1 MQERI
6 NLQLFLL
13 EKIMAAIADVKAFDV
28 EFNNAVEQ
36 IGASEKITK
45 SLLKVYASLAVQ
57 AVHQFQNPAYLNKLR
72 AALTPVNKK
81 VFTEFALYFAG
92 YSFDKDAQAFTT
104 KSKKRYIEAKA
115 RWDAFCEDPLN
126 NIWVWADRHIQVER
140 KPLSVQALNDSFQ
153 RTWRAAHKANISNVD
168 VLKAMLSVKDGDKGI
183 VFSAQD
189 IAEALQ
195 AMNDQ
200 APVAGEKV
208 EVPAA

>member
-1 MQERI
+1 
-6 NLQLFLL
+6 
-13 EKIMAAIADVKAFDV
+13 MAAIVNVKAFDV

-36 IGASEKITK
+36 LGASEKITK

-72 AALTPVNKK
+72 GALTPVNKK

-140 KPLSVQALNDSFQ
+140 KPFNVQALNDSFK
-153 RTWRAAHKANISNVD
+153 RTWRAAHAANISNVD
-168 VLKAMLSVKDGDKGI
+168 VLKAMLSVKDGDKGV

-208 EVPAA
+208 EIPAA

>member
-1 MQERI
+1 
-6 NLQLFLL
+6 
-13 EKIMAAIADVKAFDV
+13 MAAIADVKAFDA

-36 IGASEKITK
+36 LGASEKITK

-72 AALTPVNKK
+72 GALTPVNKK
-81 VFTEFALYFAG
+81 VFTEFALYYAG

-115 RWDAFCEDPLN
+115 RWNAFCEDPLN
-126 NIWVWADRHIQVER
+126 NIWVFADRHIQVER
-140 KPLSVQALNDSFQ
+140 KPFNVQALNDSFK
-153 RTWRAAHKANISNVD
+153 RVWRAAHEANISNVD
-168 VLKAMLSVKDGDKGI
+168 VIKAMLSVKDGDKGV

-208 EVPAA
+208 KIPAV

>member
-1 MQERI
+1 
-6 NLQLFLL
+6 
-13 EKIMAAIADVKAFDV
+13 MAVIADVKAFDA

-45 SLLKVYASLAVQ
+45 NLLKVYASLAVQ

-81 VFTEFALYFAG
+81 TFTEFALYFAG
-92 YSFDKDAQAFTT
+92 YSFDEDVQAFTT
-104 KSKKRYIEAKA
+104 KSKRRYIESKA
-115 RWDAFCEDPLN
+115 RWDAFCEDPLK
-126 NIWVWADRHIQVER
+126 NIWSWAER
-140 KPLSVQALNDSFQ
+140 EIVPNIKPFDSARMGKTFAN
-153 RTWRAAHKANISNVD
+153 TWKKAHEANISNVD
-168 VLKAMLSVKDGDKGI
+168 ILKAMLSVKDGDDGV

-200 APVAGEKV
+200 APVAGEKHN
-208 EVPAA
+208 VPAPAEA

>member
-1 MQERI
+1 
-6 NLQLFLL
+6 
-13 EKIMAAIADVKAFDV
+13 MAAIADVKAFDV

-126 NIWVWADRHIQVER
+126 NIWVWAER
-140 KPLSVQALNDSFQ
+140 EILPNIKPFDSTRMSKSFAH
-153 RTWRAAHKANISNVD
+153 TWKKAHEANISNVD
-168 VLKAMLSVKDGDKGI
+168 VLKAMLSVKDGDNGI

-189 IAEALQ
+189 VAEALQ

-208 EVPAA
+208 EIPAA

>member
-1 MQERI
+1 
-6 NLQLFLL
+6 
-13 EKIMAAIADVKAFDV
+13 MAAIADVKAFDV

-115 RWDAFCEDPLN
+115 RWDAFCEDPLK
-126 NIWVWADRHIQVER
+126 NIWSWAETSIQVER
-140 KPLSVQALNDSFQ
+140 KPLNVQALNDSFQ

-208 EVPAA
+208 ALPENQWPVKEAPAA

>member
-1 MQERI
+1 
-6 NLQLFLL
+6 
-13 EKIMAAIADVKAFDV
+13 MAAIADVKAFDA

-36 IGASEKITK
+36 LGASEKITK

-72 AALTPVNKK
+72 GALTPVNKK
-81 VFTEFALYFAG
+81 VFTEFALYYAG

-126 NIWVWADRHIQVER
+126 NIWVFADRHIQVER
-140 KPLSVQALNDSFQ
+140 KPFNVQALNDSFK
-153 RTWRAAHKANISNVD
+153 RVWRAAHEANISNVD
-168 VLKAMLSVKDGDKGI
+168 VIKAMLSVKDGDKGV

-189 IAEALQ
+189 IADALQ

-208 EVPAA
+208 KIPAA

>member
-1 MQERI
+1 
-6 NLQLFLL
+6 
-13 EKIMAAIADVKAFDV
+13 MAVIADVKAFDV

-81 VFTEFALYFAG
+81 VFTEFALYYAG

-126 NIWVWADRHIQVER
+126 NIWKWAETSIQVER
-140 KPLSVQALNDSFQ
+140 KPLNVQALNDSFQ

-200 APVAGEKV
+200 APIAAEKV
-208 EVPAA
+208 ALPENMWPLKEVEAPAA

>member
-1 MQERI
+1 
-6 NLQLFLL
+6 
-13 EKIMAAIADVKAFDV
+13 MAAIADVKAFDV

-57 AVHQFQNPAYLNKLR
+57 AVHQFQNPAYLNKLL

-92 YSFDKDAQAFTT
+92 YSFDKDSQAFTT

-126 NIWVWADRHIQVER
+126 NLWVWADRHGTWER
-140 KPLSVQALNDSFQ
+140 KPFSVQTLNGSFQ
-153 RTWRAAHKANISNVD
+153 RAWRAAHKANISNVD
-168 VLKAMLSVKDGDKGI
+168 VLKAMLSVKDGDKGV

-208 EVPAA
+208 EIPAA